1 MRQPPAR
8 HKWTR
13 EWQSERLAGGWT
25 ANLFNG
31 RRLDTAASRA
41 DAVFDG
47 QFPAA
52 SWQRQ
57 AVATVIVIV
66 TVTVDRRP
74 APSSAHGGNGAGAAR
89 DWANGRQSAAES
101 PTKVSDCFHL
111 RPPYR
116 GCFCQRQNDLSM
128 AATAVA
134 AAAAAATAA
143 ALFLRAPTAVF
154 ENLLTAARVVLRVSS
169 RQ

>member
-1 MRQPPAR
+1 VDS
-8 HKWTR
+8 TR
-13 EWQSERLAGGWT
+13 VPRLAPD
-25 ANLFNG
+25 AN
-31 RRLDTAASRA
+31 AI
-41 DAVFDG
+41 FDG
-47 QFPAA
+47 PVPGRIIG
-52 SWQRQ
+52 SVRQ
-57 AVATVIVIV
+57 SQPSTVIV

-74 APSSAHGGNGAGAAR
+74 APVVEHNGGNGAGAAR